1 MSARSNIATMLGL
14 LVALAASWLIW
25 RDSRLTPPGLHF
37 AASVAPLVLW
47 GFLPVFLG
55 WYGRRRNRDGV
66 AWI

>member
-1 MSARSNIATMLGL
+1 MPARANIATLLGL

-25 RDSRLTPPGLHF
+25 RDARLASPGLHF

-55 WYGRRRNRDGV
+55 
-66 AWI
+66 